1 MKISMLILFLILPTS
16 AIAQNYQGMSERD
29 MENMMQQMQTCM
41 QSIDQSRMEEFEQR
55 SIEIDA
61 KVKSLCASGKRKEA
75 EQEAMAY
82 GRELASDPDIKK
94 MTKCSQM
101 MRGMMPE
108 MPYMNQANVPDT
120 SARHVCDE

>member
-1 MKISMLILFLILPTS
+1 MKISTGILFLLLPIS

-55 SIEIDA
+55 SKEIDA
-61 KVKSLCASGKRKEA
+61 KVKSLCASGKRKVA

-82 GRELASDPDIKK
+82 GRELASDPDIQK

-108 MPYMNQANVPDT
+108 MPYMSQANIPDT
-120 SARHVCDE
+120 TDRHVCD

>member
-1 MKISMLILFLILPTS
+1 MKLSAGILFILLPVT

-55 SIEIDA
+55 SNEIDA
-61 KVKSLCASGKRKEA
+61 KVKSLCASGKRREA
-75 EQEAMAY
+75 QQEATVY
-82 GRELASDPDIKK
+82 GRELASDPDIQK

-108 MPYMNQANVPDT
+108 MPYMNQADVPDT
-120 SARHVCDE
+120 SVRHVCD